1 MSPINST
8 SITPTVQGAASVS
21 RTATVAEVNPN
32 QDNAAVGLEAS
43 QRTNR
48 TGAAGE
54 STATLSL
61 STANLAAL
69 SQDRRA
75 EQAANVS
82 TASQAR
88 RYESMQ
94 YETAQTNRGQRQVE
108 AMA

>member
-21 RTATVAEVNPN
+21 RTATVAEVNPA
-32 QDNAAVGLEAS
+32 QDNATVGLDAS

-48 TGAAGE
+48 TGAAAE
-54 STATLSL
+54 SGATLNL